1 MRKPFT
7 APAHLQPPE
16 TELFNQIQR
25 EFGINDA
32 SGLALLAAA
41 CESQGRARKCRES
54 IDLLGEITAEG
65 KVHPLL
71 ATERNSRKDFVLTI
85 AALGLDV
92 ESAGSIGAPSNNLRR
107 IK

>member
-1 MRKPFT
+1 MKKLFT
-7 APAHLQPPE
+7 APAHLEGPE
-16 TELFNQIQR
+16 AELFNQIQR

-32 SGLALLAAA
+32 SGLALLCAA

-65 KVHPLL
+65 KPHPLL

-85 AALGLDV
+85 AQLGLDV
-92 ESAGSIGAPSNNLRR
+92 ESAGSVGAPSSNLRR
-107 IK
+107 VK

>member
-1 MRKPFT
+1 MKKLYA
-7 APAHLQPPE
+7 APAHLAKPE
-16 TELFNQIQR
+16 AELFNQIQR

-65 KVHPLL
+65 KPHPLL

-92 ESAGSIGAPSNNLRR
+92 ESAGSVGAPSNLRR